1 LFLCWFIRIFSAS
14 EVLFGSNFINP
25 IVTTMKD
32 RLITI
37 ATDHYTAAEV
47 LKARLESAGIGCYLK
62 NVNLLQG
69 AVSEGVKI
77 QIRESDV
84 EKAMRI
90 ILELKSMQEQ
100 KEAKDLKE
108 IRRILV
114 AVDFSEYSKT
124 ACLYALKLAHKYGA
138 DLKILH
144 VFYAPIVD
152 LVPITDAYSIQ
163 VDMDINLK
171 EMEDQ
176 AKNKLHDF
184 VAEIRQKALEEGMG
198 DIRINYALQEG
209 IVEDEIATMI
219 KSYKPGIVVLGTK
232 GKGERQGEIIGSVV
246 YRVLDRSKVPVLA
259 IPDTTRVDDFSDV
272 KNIVYATEFDE
283 SDYTAIRRLIFIVSA
298 FDVKIHCVHISKSAG
313 DKWDKVKMDNLKE
326 YFQIVNPAVKV
337 ECSFIQGENPMASL
351 EAFCQ
356 TNKINIIALTNRK
369 RGLLQ
374 KLFNP
379 GLAKKLIHSSNLP
392 LLLFKA

>member
-1 LFLCWFIRIFSAS
+1 M
-14 EVLFGSNFINP
+14 E
-25 IVTTMKD
+25 D

-47 LKARLESAGIGCYLK
+47 LKARLESVGIECYLK

-69 AVSEGVKI
+69 AVSEGVKV
-77 QIRESDV
+77 QIKESDV

-90 ILELKSMQEQ
+90 ILEMKALQEQ
-100 KEAKDLKE
+100 KELKDVKE

-114 AVDFSEYSKT
+114 PIDFSDFSKT
-124 ACLYALKLAHKYGA
+124 ACFYALNLAHKYGA

-176 AKNKLHDF
+176 AKSKLLDF
-184 VAEIRQKALEEGMG
+184 VAEIRQKALDEGMG
-198 DIRINYALQEG
+198 EIRINYALQEG
-209 IVEDEIATMI
+209 IVEDEIAIMI

-232 GKGERQGEIIGSVV
+232 GKGEKQSDIIGSIV

-259 IPDTTRVDDFSDV
+259 IPNTTNVDNFTDV

-283 SDYTAIRRLIFIVSA
+283 SDYTAIRRLIMFVSA
-298 FDVKIHCVHISKSAG
+298 FDVKIYCVHISKGAG
-313 DKWDKVKMDNLKE
+313 DKWDKVKMENLKE
-326 YFQIVNPAVKV
+326 YFKLVNPGVEV
-337 ECSFIQGENPMASL
+337 ECSFIQGDNPMANL
-351 EAFCQ
+351 EAFCKS
-356 TNKINIIALTNRK
+356 NNINIIALTNRK
-369 RGLLQ
+369 RGLLH

-379 GLAKKLIHSSNLP
+379 SLTKKLIHSSKLP